1 MILNFYLQKF
11 AMFKI
16 LCLENP
22 RASSLDFFGLS
33 LTYLFQLTI
42 QYLHLAHK
50 SLLSLC
56 RLFLVKRK
64 KREKNDFTL
73 ALQN

>member
-1 MILNFYLQKF
+1 MIFKFLYLQKF
-11 AMFKI
+11 ATFKI
-16 LCLENP
+16 LRLEN
-22 RASSLDFFGLS
+22 ASHFFGLS

-42 QYLHLAHK
+42 QYLHLAHE

-64 KREKNDFTL
+64 KREKNDFML